1 MSAQPNGEQEENGFG
16 QEKMEDGGNPPLPA
30 SGREKV
36 AKKDYDTETGILSVI
51 FKTGEK
57 RDVELGKLPESI
69 VTQLAMH
76 GLSQKLGDSYASVK
90 GDVAKAIVLFDGVL
104 KQLQE
109 GEWAKARGDGDSG
122 GSRVTELA
130 EAIARFQNVPVEKA
144 QQVIGQASDENVK
157 AWKQSPKLKAIIA
170 QIRAEKAA
178 KRAQEAEKEAN
189 QVPAEDP
196 ADSIRISM

>member
-1 MSAQPNGEQEENGFG
+1 MSPQPNGEQEENGFG

-122 GSRVTELA
+122 WPACDGTGRGNRSIPERACGKGS
-130 EAIARFQNVPVEKA
+130 
-144 QQVIGQASDENVK
+144 ASHRPGV
-157 AWKQSPKLKAIIA
+157 
-170 QIRAEKAA
+170 
-178 KRAQEAEKEAN
+178 
-189 QVPAEDP
+189 
-196 ADSIRISM
+196 